1 MFHPHSSEPDVQGI
15 GEDGG
20 RQAAC
25 SECLFSVGPSG
36 SQGWELPKHGKPTES
51 LSLHCTG

>member
-20 RQAAC
+20 RQATC
-25 SECLFSVGPSG
+25 SECLFGVDTRG
-36 SQGWELPKHGKPTES
+36 SQGWELPKHGEPTES
-51 LSLHCTG
+51 LTLHCTG